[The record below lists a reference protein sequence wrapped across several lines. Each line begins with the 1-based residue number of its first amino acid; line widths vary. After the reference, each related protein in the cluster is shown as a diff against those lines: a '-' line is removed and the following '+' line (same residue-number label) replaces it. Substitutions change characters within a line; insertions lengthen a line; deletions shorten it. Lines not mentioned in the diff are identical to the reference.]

1 LDTFHQESF
10 VMIAKSP
17 RKKRTSLPGT
27 KVEKI
32 GQAAVRLH
40 RLLKELGHTRNLE
53 KSASTMPDARDR
65 LSFIDKSMHEA
76 SEKTISAVEVSIPLI
91 KGNRAACSDMSI
103 RLSDTNFGKHSKLV
117 EDTITQLGEIAAAE
131 ERVHHNLM
139 QIMEA
144 QEFRDVA
151 GQMVNKIVLAAVEVE
166 NILLDLLKEYAPD
179 AKDSLISAHGLTS
192 GPSVKAEDNVNGQ
205 DEVDDLLA
213 SMGF

>member
-1 LDTFHQESF
+1 
-10 VMIAKSP
+10 MIAKSP
-17 RKKRTSLPGT
+17 RKKRSSLAEP

-32 GQAAVRLH
+32 GLAAARLH

-53 KSASTMPDARDR
+53 KSAATMPDARDR

-91 KGNRAACSDMSI
+91 KGNRSTCGDLTL
-103 RLSDTNFGKHSKLV
+103 RLSDAKFGKHGKLV
-117 EDTITQLGEIAAAE
+117 EETISRLGEIAAAE
-131 ERVHHNLM
+131 EIVHHNLM

-166 NILLDLLKEYAPD
+166 SILLDLLKEYAPD
-179 AKDSLISAHGLTS
+179 AKDSLISTQGLTA
-192 GPSVKAEDNVNGQ
+192 GPSVKADDSVNGQ

-213 SMGF
+213 SLGF